1 MFLLE
6 DCTYYEHRKKQLIIN
21 QLIDCG
27 FYKDGK
33 RQLYELE
40 LLELEKY
47 LKNIKKERVI
57 LHS

>member
-1 MFLLE
+1 M
-6 DCTYYEHRKKQLIIN
+6 
-21 QLIDCG
+21 DCG
-27 FYKDGK
+27 FYKNEK

-40 LLELEKY
+40 LSELEKH

>member
-1 MFLLE
+1 MKERAHHLE
-6 DCTYYEHRKKQLIIN
+6 RKKHRIIN

-27 FYKDGK
+27 FYKDEK

-40 LLELEKY
+40 LSELEMH
-47 LKNIKKERVI
+47 LKKIKKERVI

>member
-6 DCTYYEHRKKQLIIN
+6 NRTYYEHRKKQLIIN

-27 FYKDGK
+27 FYKVGK

-40 LLELEKY
+40 LLELEKH

>member
-1 MFLLE
+1 
-6 DCTYYEHRKKQLIIN
+6 IN

-33 RQLYELE
+33 RQLYELK

>member
-1 MFLLE
+1 MLFLE
-6 DCTYYEHRKKQLIIN
+6 NRTYYEHRKKQLIIN

-33 RQLYELE
+33 RQLYELK